1 MAQFLA
7 ISSDVEDI
15 EYKIEDVEY
24 KIEKTGSLKIGP
36 CTSS

>member
-15 EYKIEDVEY
+15 EYKIEKE
-24 KIEKTGSLKIGP
+24 GLLKMDLV
-36 CTSS
+36 